1 VRIFTINQ
9 ILEEKEIRFEV
20 NLSTKKKKKK
30 GISSCKK
37 RKDAKPIDVAGKSVT
52 AVSRAWGW
60 KTCKTKKLIGKGH
73 RFGAGLGGSDAFVST
88 SCQRKLESLIL

>member
-1 VRIFTINQ
+1 MYVCIDIDMVENPS
-9 ILEEKEIRFEV
+9 LMLNEKR
-20 NLSTKKKKKK
+20 
-30 GISSCKK
+30 GIGIW
-37 RKDAKPIDVAGKSVT
+37 DMEHDIAGKSVT

-88 SCQRKLESLIL
+88 HCQRKLESLIL

>member
-1 VRIFTINQ
+1 MEI
-9 ILEEKEIRFEV
+9 ILEIELMRMMV
-20 NLSTKKKKKK
+20 
-30 GISSCKK
+30 
-37 RKDAKPIDVAGKSVT
+37 DVAGKSVT

-88 SCQRKLESLIL
+88 SW

>member
-1 VRIFTINQ
+1 MQSFRIGVVKVET
-9 ILEEKEIRFEV
+9 RFPQ
-20 NLSTKKKKKK
+20 T
-30 GISSCKK
+30 
-37 RKDAKPIDVAGKSVT
+37 APTDVAVKSVT

-88 SCQRKLESLIL
+88 SWQRKLESLIL

>member
-1 VRIFTINQ
+1 MLPGRPP
-9 ILEEKEIRFEV
+9 
-20 NLSTKKKKKK
+20 
-30 GISSCKK
+30 K
-37 RKDAKPIDVAGKSVT
+37 RHSLMETDVAGKSVT

-88 SCQRKLESLIL
+88 SWQRKLESLIL